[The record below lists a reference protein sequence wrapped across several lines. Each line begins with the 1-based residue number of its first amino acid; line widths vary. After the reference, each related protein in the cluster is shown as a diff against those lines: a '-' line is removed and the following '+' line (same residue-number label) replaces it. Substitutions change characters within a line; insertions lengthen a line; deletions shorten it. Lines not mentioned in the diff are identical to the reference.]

1 MKALSIA
8 LIFCLALFGANAAHY
23 AVLVAGSN
31 MFYNYRHQADVYHA
45 YQTLIKNGFEK
56 DNIVTF
62 AYDDIATDPQNPFP
76 GKVFNKPT
84 DGEGE
89 DVYAGITID
98 YKGKDVTPDN
108 FLAVL
113 KGSDIL
119 KKQGKKILESTEE
132 DNVFIFFSDH
142 GASGLIAFPYEYLYA
157 NNFMSTLTWMSQNKK
172 YKQMVIYIEACES
185 GSMFQGIL
193 PQNISI
199 YATTAANS
207 EESSWGTYCSPND
220 KVNGK
225 SIGSCLGD
233 LYSVNVWENI
243 DAVDPSQETLITQF
257 GILVQKTNLS
267 HVQRFGD
274 VSISNQIIGNFEA
287 NQASYKGPVKLQ
299 YEEEVKENTH
309 VDSRYNKLYYLQN
322 KHKNLQSSASASEL
336 AEEMASIAKYDSTF
350 SKIAREFNLNTDVKV
365 RDIDFACLKQR
376 VALYEEL
383 CGKFSDYGL
392 KYVKHIHYTCSQGVD
407 LVDFELSLLNKCL

>member
-8 LIFCLALFGANAAHY
+8 LVFCLALCGANAAHY

-62 AYDDIATDPQNPFP
+62 AYDDIANDPQNPFP
-76 GKVFNKPT
+76 GKVYNKPAT
-84 DGEGE
+84 DEGQ
-89 DVYAGITID
+89 DVYAGVQID

-119 KKQGKKILESTEE
+119 KKQGKKVLESTEE

-142 GASGLIAFPYEYLYA
+142 GATGLIAFPYEYLYA
-157 NNFMSTLTWMSQNKK
+157 NNFMSTLNWMSQNKK

-185 GSMFQGIL
+185 GSMFEGIL

-274 VSISNQIIGNFEA
+274 VSISNQIIGSFEA
-287 NQASYKGPVKLQ
+287 NQASSKGPMKLQ
-299 YEEEVKENTH
+299 YEEVKENTN

-322 KHKNLQSSASASEL
+322 KHQNLQSSASASAV
-336 AEEMASIAKYDSTF
+336 AEEIASIQKYDNTF
-350 SKIAREFNLNTDVKV
+350 TKIAEQFNLNTNAKVK
-365 RDIDFACLKQR
+365 DIDFACLKQR

-392 KYVKHIHYTCSQGVD
+392 KYVRHIHYTCTQGVD
-407 LVDFELSLLNKCL
+407 LYDFELALLNKCL